1 MKFPEKM
8 NLLLSIAIINFL
20 MLIYLIYLV
29 VSNQNYILQNKKN
42 ITGNTGLINKNTGL
56 IQK

>member
-1 MKFPEKM
+1 MKFPEKV
-8 NLLLSIAIINFL
+8 NLLLFVAIINFL

-29 VSNQNYILQNKKN
+29 VSNQNFILQNKKN

-56 IQK
+56 IHK